1 MENSDKSAP
10 AGNGSTG
17 SDRSIPMANS
27 DESSLHS
34 NGSANSLLRKM
45 KLSSQEKSGYTKP
58 SALDKS
64 DESDLDSDH
73 KDSLSSED
81 SFRVKNEE
89 AFPARD
95 EADMLVPPCQY
106 PIDSDYAER
115 LNVHREVFNRE
126 VFKTDFKEGSPEY
139 VPKPK
144 SKVITA
150 ERMDEIIDVLRNREV
165 NPEFYLKKYKSILY
179 DWTNTYQVDC
189 RTVIRRLLP
198 HTILFLN
205 IIIILQR
212 RWLKDL

>member
-1 MENSDKSAP
+1 MVNSDKSAP

-17 SDRSIPMANS
+17 SDRSIPRANS
-27 DESSLHS
+27 DESSLPS

-81 SFRVKNEE
+81 SFRFKNKE
-89 AFPARD
+89 AFPAGD
-95 EADMLVPPCQY
+95 EADMLVLPCQH

-126 VFKTDFKEGSPEY
+126 VFKTDFKEGSPE
-139 VPKPK
+139 
-144 SKVITA
+144 
-150 ERMDEIIDVLRNREV
+150 R
-165 NPEFYLKKYKSILY
+165 
-179 DWTNTYQVDC
+179 
-189 RTVIRRLLP
+189 
-198 HTILFLN
+198 
-205 IIIILQR
+205 
-212 RWLKDL
+212 